1 MKKFSLLRWSFPLV
15 GLLAAGAGAY
25 IVTVPGESR
34 LRVPISCS
42 NLTAMLL
49 SEVSIT
55 PTTLAAMG
63 AEESQVSGIVSA
75 ARALCENEGGAFG
88 QAHVA
93 YEQAM
98 EQLNRLELKGSR
110 GALDEL
116 GLSQLTASREDV
128 AALRGERAQLVS
140 QIETLVNSTLN
151 EQQRAVWSNIRAAK
165 DVEVPIAHKV
175 VARSEAEWIATRNR
189 IAEDRTQAAIGSSTH
204 QPSEVHP
211 EVQVVQ
217 MAIEQNLPSV
227 QEAWNGSLQN

>member
-1 MKKFSLLRWSFPLV
+1 MKKFSLLRWCFPLIGV
-15 GLLAAGAGAY
+15 LAAGAGAY

-93 YEQAM
+93 FEQAM
-98 EQLNRLELKGSR
+98 AQLNRLELKGSR

-116 GLSQLTASREDV
+116 GLSQLAASREEV
-128 AALRGERAQLVS
+128 AELRGERAQLVS
-140 QIETLVNSTLN
+140 QVETLVNSTLN
-151 EQQRAVWSNIRAAK
+151 EQQRAVWANIKAAK
-165 DVEVPIAHKV
+165 DVEVPVAQKV
-175 VARSEAEWIATRNR
+175 VARTEAEWIALRDR
-189 IAEDRTQAAIGSSTH
+189 LAEARTTGSEVEVDAEVEATEAAIENH
-204 QPSEVHP
+204 L
-211 EVQVVQ
+211 
-217 MAIEQNLPSV
+217 ASV
-227 QEAWNGSLQN
+227 REAWNLALGMVR

>member
-1 MKKFSLLRWSFPLV
+1 MKKFSLLRWSLPLV
-15 GLLAAGAGAY
+15 GLVAAGAGAY
-25 IVTVPGESR
+25 VITVPGESR

-49 SEVSIT
+49 SEVSVT

-63 AEESQVSGIVSA
+63 ASENQVSSIVSA

-98 EQLNRLELKGSR
+98 ARLNTLEQKGSR
-110 GALDEL
+110 GALDDL
-116 GLSQLTASREDV
+116 GLSQLAASREEV

-140 QIETLVNSTLN
+140 QVETLVNSTLN
-151 EQQRAVWSNIRAAK
+151 DQQQAVWANIRAAK

-189 IAEDRTQAAIGSSTH
+189 IAEDRTQAANGSHTH
-204 QPSEVHP
+204 QPAEVHP

-217 MAIEQNLPSV
+217 AAIEQNLGAV
-227 QEAWNGSLQN
+227 QLAWRTAIGH